1 MVKILLTSLASL
13 LLVSGMAGVTVVAAK
28 EINMDE
34 PLNALQTWS
43 RLLVQEQVELQVQQQ
58 PQVRLEAGQPESS
71 PEVPEQTRLRL
82 ENQEMLQ
89 IQDRIQ
95 SQEQIQLQQEVRL
108 QNGTGYRW
116 GTDTPDNSYEPGS
129 SPKPAL
135 APQTGDGL
143 GTQQRRK
150 P

>member
-1 MVKILLTSLASL
+1 MVKILLTSLATFL
-13 LLVSGMAGVTVVAAK
+13 IVSGAVGVTVVAAK
-28 EINMDE
+28 EINMDD
-34 PLNALQTWS
+34 PLNTLQTWS
-43 RLLVQEQVELQVQQQ
+43 RQLVQERVELQVQEQL
-58 PQVRLEAGQPESS
+58 QVRLEAGQPESS
-71 PEVPEQTRLRL
+71 PEVPEQTRLRQ

-95 SQEQIQLQQEVRL
+95 SQEHIQLQQEVRL
-108 QNGTGYRW
+108 QNRTGYQW
-116 GTDTPDNSYEPGS
+116 GTDTPGNSYEPGS

-135 APQTGDGL
+135 APQIRDGL

>member
-1 MVKILLTSLASL
+1 MVKSLLTSLVAL
-13 LLVSGMAGVTVVAAK
+13 LVVSGMAGVTAAAAK

-34 PLNALQTWS
+34 PLNTLQTWS
-43 RLLVQEQVELQVQQQ
+43 RQLVQEQMELQVQEQ

-82 ENQEMLQ
+82 ENQERLQ
-89 IQDRIQ
+89 IQDHIQ

-108 QNGTGYRW
+108 QNGTGYQW
-116 GTDTPDNSYEPGS
+116 ETDTPGNIYEPGS
-129 SPKPAL
+129 SLKPAF

-143 GTQQRRK
+143 GAQQRRK